1 MPIFSADRK
10 GRRGACKNVSCAQN
24 GCHEGFGYWRY
35 GFGYFLIY
43 ASLILEYTGG
53 SVNYF
58 EREKVK
64 NIALFPQK
72 IRMGKKKAVSFS
84 DGGDV
89 FSIGSGTICYLRSIY
104 GEDVKYPSVEL
115 LSYGGNIYCINEL
128 LWFDTDYKEDE
139 ARSFAE
145 VFEDSQWMISRN
157 DTYSFAAKGGNNGEP
172 HNHNDVGSFMIVAD
186 DDTVP
191 LADIGAE
198 KYRRETFRPETRY
211 NILNHA
217 SWGHSV
223 PIINGNGYQICG
235 NEYCA
240 KNIDFSDRRFALD
253 IEGAYEPGIVGRIH
267 REFLLGN
274 NGIVL
279 CDTFEFS
286 DRTEFVTER
295 FVTFREPKISDGV
308 VDLGGARII
317 FDEDNYTV
325 SYSAD
330 SYIHHSREEK
340 VSVYLIDFN
349 GIDKSQRSF
358 EFEIEMD

>member
-1 MPIFSADRK
+1 
-10 GRRGACKNVSCAQN
+10 
-24 GCHEGFGYWRY
+24 
-35 GFGYFLIY
+35 
-43 ASLILEYTGG
+43 
-53 SVNYF
+53 
-58 EREKVK
+58 
-64 NIALFPQK
+64 
-72 IRMGKKKAVSFS
+72 MGKKKAVSFS

-217 SWGHSV
+217 SW
-223 PIINGNGYQICG
+223 
-235 NEYCA
+235 
-240 KNIDFSDRRFALD
+240 
-253 IEGAYEPGIVGRIH
+253 
-267 REFLLGN
+267 
-274 NGIVL
+274 
-279 CDTFEFS
+279 
-286 DRTEFVTER
+286 
-295 FVTFREPKISDGV
+295 
-308 VDLGGARII
+308 
-317 FDEDNYTV
+317 
-325 SYSAD
+325 
-330 SYIHHSREEK
+330 
-340 VSVYLIDFN
+340 
-349 GIDKSQRSF
+349 
-358 EFEIEMD
+358 